1 MISINE
7 YLSNILDDFVGYVRS
22 QDKLCELLDVH
33 FDAGRIPNYTNI
45 HVQQLYLLRYAYA
58 YAFEYKCIYRKLI
71 KRLKQDEEI
80 DVTSIGCGNML
91 DYWSLAHAVK
101 NQYDIYYTGIDTIN
115 WSYCFEARQQ
125 DSVQRFI
132 GDAISFLQQQEELA
146 SYIYIFPKSISEFS
160 MEEISSFGNCFTR
173 QRVTPQSLHFLFSLR
188 TDRGSLE
195 RDMSKTKLLY
205 QMLIEN
211 GYHSNDDSDCYSIFV
226 DDIKGKPIRIVDDDF
241 QHPGDVI
248 DFLKELD
255 EKCAAIEHCS
265 DRMKC
270 EKRLTRWPILTCQY
284 AAWQVFSFER

>member
-101 NQYDIYYTGIDTIN
+101 NKYDMKNTLG
-115 WSYCFEARQQ
+115 
-125 DSVQRFI
+125 
-132 GDAISFLQQQEELA
+132 
-146 SYIYIFPKSISEFS
+146 
-160 MEEISSFGNCFTR
+160 MSS
-173 QRVTPQSLHFLFSLR
+173 
-188 TDRGSLE
+188 
-195 RDMSKTKLLY
+195 
-205 QMLIEN
+205 
-211 GYHSNDDSDCYSIFV
+211 
-226 DDIKGKPIRIVDDDF
+226 
-241 QHPGDVI
+241 
-248 DFLKELD
+248 
-255 EKCAAIEHCS
+255 
-265 DRMKC
+265 
-270 EKRLTRWPILTCQY
+270 
-284 AAWQVFSFER
+284 